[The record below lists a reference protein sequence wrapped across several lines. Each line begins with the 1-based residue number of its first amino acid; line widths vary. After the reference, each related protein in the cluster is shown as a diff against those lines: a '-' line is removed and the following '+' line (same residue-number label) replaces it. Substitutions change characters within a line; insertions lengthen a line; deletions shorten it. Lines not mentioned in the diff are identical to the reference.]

1 MFSDINSCTPE
12 FFEFIGANLYNV
24 HLTESTSVSKRRFRA
39 CFGVNPKICA
49 ILWDLIRPEVPRTTH
64 PNHLLW
70 GLMFLKVYGT
80 EPIHASIVGA
90 NEKTFRKWQWLIITA
105 LSNIKAVCYFFLLLL
120 NNSKL

>member
-24 HLTESTSVSKRRFRA
+24 HLTESTSVS
-39 CFGVNPKICA
+39 
-49 ILWDLIRPEVPRTTH
+49 TH